1 MATLDCKTGTSDGFL
16 IEIPNTTLL
25 LIYFTSVLTL
35 IIANTILFPVK
46 LRKYRESV
54 NLFFFFSF

>member
-16 IEIPNTTLL
+16 IEIPNTTSL
-25 LIYFTSVLTL
+25 LIYFTSDLTV